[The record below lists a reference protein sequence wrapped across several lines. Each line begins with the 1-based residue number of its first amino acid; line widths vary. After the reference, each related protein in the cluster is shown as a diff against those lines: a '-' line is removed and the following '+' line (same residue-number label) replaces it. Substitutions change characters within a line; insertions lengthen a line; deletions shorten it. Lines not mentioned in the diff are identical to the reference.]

1 MNRPPP
7 DWPWFIA
14 GVPKD
19 APTWADEREQ
29 LRRMTDWAYEAGM
42 YGRRFPPF
50 APVPKD
56 NRVPFGWFLASIGA
70 VTVFSAV
77 IGIGIGMGLAVSP

>member
-19 APTWADEREQ
+19 TGVPYWAFY
-29 LRRMTDWAYEAGM
+29 LCCGIAG
-42 YGRRFPPF
+42 
-50 APVPKD
+50 
-56 NRVPFGWFLASIGA
+56 
-70 VTVFSAV
+70 V
-77 IGIGIGMGLAVSP
+77 IGVLVGYLP